1 MDFRLL
7 GPLEVVSDG
16 RPLALGG
23 TKQRAVLA
31 LLALHANE
39 SVSTDRLIDALWGE
53 SAPSGAVQS
62 VRVHVSRLRKA
73 LAGARSEGD
82 APSVLVTTSGG
93 YLLRVDEADLDF
105 VRFEHALDEGR
116 KALGDGWPDQA
127 ARLLERALDEW
138 RGDALADLAFEP
150 FAQAEVARLE
160 ELRVVALESR
170 IDAELQLGRH
180 AVAGSGLERLIA
192 EHPLRERLRYLQ
204 MLALYRA
211 GRQAEA
217 LEAYRKAR
225 TRLVDE
231 IGVEPG
237 PELRELHEAILRQD
251 PALDPAVPPEAPAAP
266 GSLPARPSRPGRRV
280 AAPLAV
286 GAAAV
291 AIALFATGLLAGEDD
306 ADATIAEN
314 SVGVLEP
321 EGGALRS
328 QIPVGNGPGPAA
340 ADADSVWVANTLDD
354 TVSRVEI
361 DSGQVATI
369 DVGGE
374 PAGIATGAGFTWVAD
389 ATEGT
394 IDQID
399 PRANRIVGS
408 IAVGNAPRGVAVAF
422 GAVWVPTAVDGELVR
437 IDLGRGKVTDRIPV
451 GTAPSAITAGAD
463 ALWVANEQAGVVVR
477 VEPGSRRVSQA
488 IAVGNAPSA
497 IAFGEGAVWVTNR
510 VDGTISRIDPETNA
524 VTSTVEVG
532 ASPTAIGIGEG
543 AAWVANAGDGTVAR
557 LPPDGGEVER
567 AIDVGGSPSGLAVA
581 AGAVWTSVR
590 ASPESHRGGTL
601 SVELPAGYLS
611 CGCID
616 PASYEFGSFVLA
628 ATLYDG
634 LTAYRRVGGAAGST
648 LVGNLATEVP
658 EPSDDGLTYVFQL
671 RSGLRF
677 SDGTEVDP
685 DDFRSSI
692 ERMLQVNTG
701 LDASYLYQG
710 IVGAARCAEPQ
721 QPCDLSAGIETDHEE
736 RTVTIHLNE
745 PDADFP
751 ARLALPPASVLPSDS
766 PLRVARATP
775 LPGTGPYVIGGF
787 DRDQQAVELVRN
799 PEFEVWS
806 SDARP
811 DGFPDRIDL
820 EVAATT
826 ASSEDQLDRVLAGEA
841 DMMIASGLFGG
852 PLSPEQIT
860 RLTLRHADLV
870 HSAALPQVEWMFL
883 NIRRPPFDDVR
894 VRRAL
899 NYAADR
905 GHIVELAG
913 GPELAQP
920 TCQGLAPGLPG
931 YESYCP
937 YTLAPIRPGPGPAPT
952 SPRPSV

>member
-7 GPLEVVSDG
+7 GPLEVVRDG

-73 LAGARSEGD
+73 LKGARSERD
-82 APSVLVTTSGG
+82 DPSVLVTTSGG

-105 VRFEHALDEGR
+105 VRFERALGEGR
-116 KALGDGWPDQA
+116 RALGDGRPDQA

-217 LEAYRKAR
+217 LEAYREAR

-251 PALDPAVPPEAPAAP
+251 PALDPAVAPEAPAAP
-266 GSLPARPSRPGRRV
+266 GSLPAKPSRSGRRV

-286 GAAAV
+286 GAAVV
-291 AIALFATGLLAGEDD
+291 AIALVATALLAGDD
-306 ADATIAEN
+306 DTEATIAEN
-314 SVGVLEP
+314 NVGALEP
-321 EGGALRS
+321 ESGEVRS
-328 QIPVGNGPGPAA
+328 QIPVGNGPGSAA

-399 PRANRIVGS
+399 PRANRIVAS

-422 GAVWVPTAVDGELVR
+422 GALWVPTAVDGELVR
-437 IDLGRGKVTDRIPV
+437 IDLRRRGKVTDRIPV
-451 GTAPSAITAGAD
+451 GSAATAVTAGAG

-497 IAFGEGAVWVTNR
+497 LAFGDGAVWVTNR

-543 AAWVANAGDGTVAR
+543 ATWVANAGDGTVAR

-567 AIDVGGSPSGLAVA
+567 AIDVGGSPSGLTVA
-581 AGAVWTSVR
+581 GGAVWTSVR
-590 ASPESHRGGTL
+590 AAPESHRGGTL

-611 CGCID
+611 CGCVD
-616 PASYEFGSFVLA
+616 PASYEFGGFSLA

-648 LVGNLATEVP
+648 LVGDLATEVP

-677 SDGTEVDP
+677 SDGSEVDP

-692 ERMLQVNTG
+692 ERMLEVNTG
-701 LDASYLYQG
+701 QDAGRRLSLPG
-710 IVGAARCAEPQ
+710 DRRGRRMRGAPEALRSFHRDRDRPRGADRHDPPERAGCGLPGAARA
-721 QPCDLSAGIETDHEE
+721 
-736 RTVTIHLNE
+736 
-745 PDADFP
+745 
-751 ARLALPPASVLPSDS
+751 AR
-766 PLRVARATP
+766 
-775 LPGTGPYVIGGF
+775 
-787 DRDQQAVELVRN
+787 
-799 PEFEVWS
+799 
-806 SDARP
+806 
-811 DGFPDRIDL
+811 
-820 EVAATT
+820 
-826 ASSEDQLDRVLAGEA
+826 
-841 DMMIASGLFGG
+841 
-852 PLSPEQIT
+852 
-860 RLTLRHADLV
+860 
-870 HSAALPQVEWMFL
+870 
-883 NIRRPPFDDVR
+883 
-894 VRRAL
+894 RRASFH
-899 NYAADR
+899 R
-905 GHIVELAG
+905 
-913 GPELAQP
+913 
-920 TCQGLAPGLPG
+920 TAPCA
-931 YESYCP
+931 S
-937 YTLAPIRPGPGPAPT
+937 PAPT
-952 SPRPSV
+952 RSREPVPTWSPALIATSRRSSWFATRNSRSGRRTLGPTGFPIGSRSRSRPPLLAPRPSSTGYSQAKRT

>member
-1 MDFRLL
+1 M
-7 GPLEVVSDG
+7 
-16 RPLALGG
+16 
-23 TKQRAVLA
+23 
-31 LLALHANE
+31 H
-39 SVSTDRLIDALWGE
+39 I
-53 SAPSGAVQS
+53 
-62 VRVHVSRLRKA
+62 SRLRQA
-73 LAGARSEGD
+73 LENARSEGD
-82 APSVLVTTSGG
+82 APSVLVTTRGG
-93 YLLRVDEADLDF
+93 YLLRVGEGDLDLSGS
-105 VRFEHALDEGR
+105 R
-116 KALGDGWPDQA
+116 
-127 ARLLERALDEW
+127 RLLAEGQRRGRRPPRARRLARSSAHSTSGGVTRSPISPSSPLHRRRCTA
-138 RGDALADLAFEP
+138 RGTP
-150 FAQAEVARLE
+150 RGGARD
-160 ELRVVALESR
+160 R

-180 AVAGSGLERLIA
+180 AVAGSGLEPLIA

-251 PALDPAVPPEAPAAP
+251 PALDPAAAPEAPAAP
-266 GSLPARPSRPGRRV
+266 GSLPAKPSRSGRRV

-291 AIALFATGLLAGEDD
+291 AIALFATGLLAGDDD

-321 EGGALRS
+321 ESGELRS

-451 GTAPSAITAGAD
+451 GSAPTAITAGAD

-543 AAWVANAGDGTVAR
+543 ATWVANAGDGTVAR

-567 AIDVGGSPSGLAVA
+567 AIDVGGSPSGLTVA
-581 AGAVWTSVR
+581 GGAVWTSVR
-590 ASPESHRGGTL
+590 AAPESHRGGTL
-601 SVELPAGYLS
+601 SVELPAGYLF
-611 CGCID
+611 CECVD
-616 PASYEFGSFVLA
+616 PASYEFGGFGLA
-628 ATLYDG
+628 AHALRRADG
-634 LTAYRRVGGAAGST
+634 ISSRWRRG
-648 LVGNLATEVP
+648 
-658 EPSDDGLTYVFQL
+658 
-671 RSGLRF
+671 
-677 SDGTEVDP
+677 
-685 DDFRSSI
+685 
-692 ERMLQVNTG
+692 G
-701 LDASYLYQG
+701 LDPGRQLGHRGPGAQRRRSHVRVPTALG
-710 IVGAARCAEPQ
+710 TAVLRRHRGRPRRLPELDRANAAR
-721 QPCDLSAGIETDHEE
+721 
-736 RTVTIHLNE
+736 
-745 PDADFP
+745 
-751 ARLALPPASVLPSDS
+751 
-766 PLRVARATP
+766 
-775 LPGTGPYVIGGF
+775 
-787 DRDQQAVELVRN
+787 
-799 PEFEVWS
+799 
-806 SDARP
+806 
-811 DGFPDRIDL
+811 
-820 EVAATT
+820 
-826 ASSEDQLDRVLAGEA
+826 
-841 DMMIASGLFGG
+841 
-852 PLSPEQIT
+852 
-860 RLTLRHADLV
+860 
-870 HSAALPQVEWMFL
+870 
-883 NIRRPPFDDVR
+883 
-894 VRRAL
+894 
-899 NYAADR
+899 
-905 GHIVELAG
+905 
-913 GPELAQP
+913 
-920 TCQGLAPGLPG
+920 
-931 YESYCP
+931 
-937 YTLAPIRPGPGPAPT
+937 
-952 SPRPSV
+952 